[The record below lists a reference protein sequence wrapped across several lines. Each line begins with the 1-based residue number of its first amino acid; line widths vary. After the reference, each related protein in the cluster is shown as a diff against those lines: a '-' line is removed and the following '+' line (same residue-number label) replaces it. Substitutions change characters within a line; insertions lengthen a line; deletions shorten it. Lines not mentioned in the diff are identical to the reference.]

1 MPRLKRIP
9 HLRWWIAILLGIL
22 ITINYIDRQ
31 SFPVAVLKIAKD
43 IPISDREYGL
53 LQAIFLITYA
63 AMYAGGGKIIDVLG
77 TRLGYAL
84 MILWWSAATI
94 GQGLVHSL
102 FGVEIARAMLGMGE
116 GGGFPGA
123 AKAVS
128 EWFPARE
135 RALAFGIFNVGASVG
150 PTIAVPLVTGIMLVL
165 NWRWVFFIAGGLGF
179 VWLVVWWLLY
189 DRPETHKQITLEE
202 REYIRAG
209 FAGSQNQSSGGQQV
223 RIRWASLFRYRQL
236 WGVILPKFF
245 TDAAWFFLIFWLPKY
260 LSDVRHLSLT
270 AIASLAWIPFAV
282 SGFGSLAGG
291 WVSSALIRRG
301 ISLDHSR
308 KITLAIGAAL
318 VPFSALITKAPVST
332 MILWFSVALFG
343 HQFWSTVLLTLNAD
357 IFPSSV
363 VGSVAG
369 LMGSSGSTGA
379 AAFNLIAGVLLSRY
393 EAYGTLFLAV
403 ALFYP
408 FSWFIIWLLVR
419 KVEPLSQGPSGPAP
433 YRTEAGNAEA

>member
-1 MPRLKRIP
+1 
-9 HLRWWIAILLGIL
+9 G
-22 ITINYIDRQ
+22 
-31 SFPVAVLKIAKD
+31 
-43 IPISDREYGL
+43 
-53 LQAIFLITYA
+53 
-63 AMYAGGGKIIDVLG
+63 
-77 TRLGYAL
+77 L

-102 FGVEIARAMLGMGE
+102 FGVEIARAMMGMGE

-150 PTIAVPLVTGIMLVL
+150 PTIAVPLVAGIMLVL

-245 TDAAWFFLIFWLPKY
+245 TDAAWFFLIFWLPK
-260 LSDVRHLSLT
+260 
-270 AIASLAWIPFAV
+270 
-282 SGFGSLAGG
+282 
-291 WVSSALIRRG
+291 
-301 ISLDHSR
+301 
-308 KITLAIGAAL
+308 
-318 VPFSALITKAPVST
+318 
-332 MILWFSVALFG
+332 
-343 HQFWSTVLLTLNAD
+343 
-357 IFPSSV
+357 
-363 VGSVAG
+363 
-369 LMGSSGSTGA
+369 
-379 AAFNLIAGVLLSRY
+379 
-393 EAYGTLFLAV
+393 
-403 ALFYP
+403 
-408 FSWFIIWLLVR
+408 
-419 KVEPLSQGPSGPAP
+419 
-433 YRTEAGNAEA
+433 

>member
-1 MPRLKRIP
+1 MQKNEASGHPGVKRIP
-9 HLRWWIAILLGIL
+9 HLRWWIAVLLGVL
-22 ITINYIDRQ
+22 ITLNYIDRQ

-43 IPISDREYGL
+43 IPISDREYGV

-77 TRLGYAL
+77 TRIGYAL
-84 MILWWSAATI
+84 IILWWSAATI

-135 RALAFGIFNVGASVG
+135 RALAFGIFNAGASIG
-150 PTIAVPLVTGIMLVL
+150 PTIAVPLVAGIMIAL

-179 VWLVVWWLLY
+179 VWLAVWWLLY
-189 DRPETHKQITLEE
+189 DRPETHKRITLQE

-209 FAGSQNQSSGGQQV
+209 LAGSQNQSSSAQQV
-223 RIRWASLFRYRQL
+223 RIRWISLFRYRQL
-236 WGVILPKFF
+236 WGVILPKFL

-282 SGFGSLAGG
+282 SGIGSLAGG

-301 ISLDHSR
+301 TSIDHSR
-308 KITLAIGAAL
+308 KIALAIGAGL

-332 MILWFSVALFG
+332 MIVWFSVALFG
-343 HQFWSTVLLTLNAD
+343 HQFWSAVLLTLNAD

-363 VGSVAG
+363 
-369 LMGSSGSTGA
+369 
-379 AAFNLIAGVLLSRY
+379 
-393 EAYGTLFLAV
+393 
-403 ALFYP
+403 
-408 FSWFIIWLLVR
+408 
-419 KVEPLSQGPSGPAP
+419 
-433 YRTEAGNAEA
+433 